1 MVYCKIPFS
10 MIYYTTVTAKIN
22 HADQLVAAEM
32 KISSHETGI

>member
-22 HADQLVAAEM
+22 HAYQLFIAEM
-32 KISSHETGI
+32 QIFKP